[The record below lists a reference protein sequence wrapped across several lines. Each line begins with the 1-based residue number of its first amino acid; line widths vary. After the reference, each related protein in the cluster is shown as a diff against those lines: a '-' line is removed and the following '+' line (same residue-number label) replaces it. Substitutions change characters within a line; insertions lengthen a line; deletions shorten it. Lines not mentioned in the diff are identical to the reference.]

1 LAKKKP
7 VTFDSNITVKSILS
21 LSFRAFVNEP
31 KSNHP
36 ADQMDIMQEIQQPE
50 LTAFIVESYAIDET
64 GNFCAGGGIW
74 IAPNSPKNKA
84 VAVPEHLA
92 TSNSGELAA
101 ILHLIQSSPENMVLN
116 FCLTSKHIVRKLT
129 IDVWSSESAGWTGD
143 KDKTL
148 LTTIIAALRVGG
160 TKSSF
165 CEAGESDSDQNKIQ
179 LARQLAITAMN
190 NYPDD
195 YMIDPEDLIT
205 VPPRF

>member
-1 LAKKKP
+1 
-7 VTFDSNITVKSILS
+7 
-21 LSFRAFVNEP
+21 
-31 KSNHP
+31 
-36 ADQMDIMQEIQQPE
+36 MDIMQEIQQPE

-101 ILHLIQSSPENMVLN
+101 ILHLIQSSPENM
-116 FCLTSKHIVRKLT
+116 LT

-205 VPPRF
+205 VPPRYKLQGRIKTAS